1 MDVTR
6 DNFEAS
12 LDALADAI
20 ADPHFAFWSF
30 DLEFTGLNASSAT
43 TFDLLDTPSDRFSKV
58 HESCR
63 HMTVLQYGVCCFA
76 FNPSTRRWTARPF
89 NFWLFLDAG
98 RGTDAVFSCQASSMA
113 FLADCGF
120 DFNKAYPSRR
130 PFRPRR
136 GARAQRRAPRPRRQ
150 PTAHRPDQRTRQGDG
165 PTTPRGRRRAARA
178 RRTPTPKRRRLV
190 GRARKPRGPSGEREH
205 PGEDIVRPVTPDD
218 LVLEPTN
225 SFLRALTYQTLERET
240 FGAANPPGTRVG
252 RDARFSR
259 RRGSGGASSR
269 VRGGDSRG
277 RGGAG
282 GESGVRGTNS

>member
-89 NFWLFLDAG
+89 NFWLFPDAG

-120 DFNKAYPSRR
+120 DFNKAI
-130 PFRPRR
+130 RR
-136 GARAQRRAPRPRRQ
+136 GVPFVPAAERERNAERRARAANRPPIVPTNERDKEMVRRLREDVAAWLARGEPRPRSDADSSDEREN
-150 PTAHRPDQRTRQGDG
+150 PR
-165 PTTPRGRRRAARA
+165 TPRANANTQEKISSVPSRPTISCWSPRTVFCAR
-178 RRTPTPKRRRLV
+178 
-190 GRARKPRGPSGEREH
+190 
-205 PGEDIVRPVTPDD
+205 
-218 LVLEPTN
+218 
-225 SFLRALTYQTLERET
+225 
-240 FGAANPPGTRVG
+240 
-252 RDARFSR
+252 
-259 RRGSGGASSR
+259 
-269 VRGGDSRG
+269 
-277 RGGAG
+277 
-282 GESGVRGTNS
+282 